1 MPIWILVHQKL
12 FILSETMET
21 SQDGK
26 ERSFKFRSCIDAD
39 HTRTF
44 DLKSQPQP
52 LTSSQCFFFTHE
64 GKCQMFAFS
73 EGAGCYFSWQ
83 AWAQQLETCSQV
95 READKVA
102 TPPPELFFFSFFFSF
117 LNGVAKEKMGAYQ
130 ENLWFCKFT
139 SINYKLRGGS
149 TTVRIW
155 LIHRS
160 TQFSVISAYLYS
172 KHSSCFCFQL
182 H

>member
-26 ERSFKFRSCIDAD
+26 EASNSGPALTPITPGHLIWSRSHNLWLPHSASFSHTKGNVKCLHFQRELGVIFLGRLELSSWRLAVRSERL
-39 HTRTF
+39 TR
-44 DLKSQPQP
+44 LLHHP
-52 LTSSQCFFFTHE
+52 LSF
-64 GKCQMFAFS
+64 
-73 EGAGCYFSWQ
+73 
-83 AWAQQLETCSQV
+83 
-95 READKVA
+95 
-102 TPPPELFFFSFFFSF
+102 FFFSFFSF

>member
-1 MPIWILVHQKL
+1 MVCHCREGGLFVFCIQICCLFMPIWILVHQKL

-52 LTSSQCFFFTHE
+52 LTSSQRFFFTHE

-102 TPPPELFFFSFFFSF
+102 TPPPELFFF
-117 LNGVAKEKMGAYQ
+117 LLLLLLKWGGKGENGSLSGESLV
-130 ENLWFCKFT
+130 L
-139 SINYKLRGGS
+139 
-149 TTVRIW
+149 
-155 LIHRS
+155 
-160 TQFSVISAYLYS
+160 
-172 KHSSCFCFQL
+172 
-182 H
+182 